1 MDKKQALSK
10 WMTLCS
16 RQEHCSSDILDKL
29 KKWGISDEES
39 SIILKELI
47 NQKYLDDLRFSEAY
61 VKDKL
66 RFNGWGRVK
75 IRYMLS
81 MKKIEKTTIEKA
93 LESIDEDLYTEI
105 LNNQLQKK
113 QKQLKGET
121 DEWIKNQKLIRYLQ
135 AHGFELYEI
144 QKSLKRPL
152 K

>member
-1 MDKKQALSK
+1 
-10 WMTLCS
+10 MTLCS
-16 RQEHCSSDILDKL
+16 RQEHCSSDIKDKL
-29 KKWGISDEES
+29 KRWGVSDQES
-39 SIILKELI
+39 SVILKELI

>member
-10 WMTLCS
+10 CMTLCS
-16 RQEHCSSDILDKL
+16 RQEHCSSDIKDKL
-29 KKWGISDEES
+29 KRWGVSDQES
-39 SIILKELI
+39 SVILKELI